1 MSRIVEFVVIL
12 DDGVRKLIA
21 MKQREAMFSI
31 LLYSWKS
38 KSEMNGRWP
47 YATIVHMGIHMS
59 ISTIGRGNKQKG
71 H

>member
-38 KSEMNGRWP
+38 KP
-47 YATIVHMGIHMS
+47 LAFL
-59 ISTIGRGNKQKG
+59 RGTENE
-71 H
+71 